1 MNRSGCAVL
10 ALLALAGCSKAPES
24 GARNVKEEKA
34 PDFYRVTFET
44 SKGPILIQVH
54 REWAPFGADRF
65 YRLVK
70 QGYFDNARFF
80 RVIPDFMAQFGLA
93 ADPLATAKWEGTE
106 LTDDPVRQSNG
117 RGMVTFATRGP
128 QSRTTQLFINTGNNA
143 RLDPQGFS
151 PFGKVESGMSA
162 VDELYSGYGESP
174 DQGSI
179 TKQGNKYLEQQYP
192 RLDFIKT
199 ARVNP

>member
-1 MNRSGCAVL
+1 MNRSGCVLL
-10 ALLALAGCSKAPES
+10 ALLALAGCSKSPDS
-24 GARNVKEEKA
+24 GARAAKDEKS
-34 PDFYRVTFET
+34 PDLYQVTFET
-44 SKGPILIQVH
+44 SKGPVLIQVH

-65 YRLVK
+65 YTLVK

-106 LTDDPVRQSNG
+106 LTDDPVRQSNA

-143 RLDPQGFS
+143 RLDSQGFS

-162 VDELYSGYGESP
+162 VDEFYSGYGEAP

-179 TKQGNKYLEQQYP
+179 TKQGNKYLEQQFP

-199 ARVNP
+199 ARVTP